1 MFAPIKIEELRTI
14 KDFILV
20 TEMNFGERQTSG
32 GIVLM
37 NDDSRG
43 AGIRP
48 RWGKVYA
55 VGEKQTEVKVGQWV
69 CVAHGRWTRG
79 VTIEDEN
86 GEQTVRRIDN
96 NDILLVSDEQPG
108 DDTQSDA
115 VAMDSKTR
123 W

>member
-55 VGEKQTEVKVGQWV
+55 IGEKQTEVKVGQWV
-69 CVAHGRWTRG
+69 LVTHGRWTRG
-79 VTIEDEN
+79 VTIEDET
-86 GEQTVRRIDN
+86 GEKTVRRIDN